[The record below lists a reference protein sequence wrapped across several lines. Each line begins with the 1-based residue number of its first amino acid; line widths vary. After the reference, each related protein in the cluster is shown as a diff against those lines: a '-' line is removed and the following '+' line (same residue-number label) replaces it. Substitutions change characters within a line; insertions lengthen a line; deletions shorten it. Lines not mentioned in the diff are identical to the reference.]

1 MPGVGSPRLSYD
13 AVLVRGKEGQ
23 RGGRRMGAAPPGRQP
38 DRDQGPPAG
47 PAGGLPEPPS
57 QDSRLLLWAEGGA
70 ARLPAQGLSWEPPMS
85 ATLSAGGRIPG
96 PQRNAGRAPGLGG
109 HFCPSLCRA
118 GPPRSPE
125 GPRGQLCVPSTPST
139 QQVRAQRVVSGRG
152 TSGGSA
158 CRRGPV
164 VSPSVRGGPQ
174 SSR

>member
-23 RGGRRMGAAPPGRQP
+23 RGGGEDGGGSPRQTARPGP
-38 DRDQGPPAG
+38 GPPRGARR
-47 PAGGLPEPPS
+47 GLPEPPS

-70 ARLPAQGLSWEPPMS
+70 ARLPAQGLSWEPLMS